1 MLSERN
7 VEHGKDVFVSFV
19 DFEKAFD
26 RVNWVKMMKALESL
40 KVDWRDR
47 RMIME
52 LYMQQVAVV
61 RTTCGEADSGII
73 GRGVRQGCPLSPL
86 LFSVYVEVMMVEAM
100 DGVEEGVR
108 IAGQWLR
115 DVRFADDQSMMSGTE
130 KGLQEIMNKVNDTAK
145 SYDMRIN
152 VKKTKTMII
161 SRDMIEIEEQEEN
174 LGLSK

>member
-1 MLSERN
+1 M
-7 VEHGKDVFVSFV
+7 
-19 DFEKAFD
+19 
-26 RVNWVKMMKALESL
+26 
-40 KVDWRDR
+40 
-47 RMIME
+47 
-52 LYMQQVAVV
+52 
-61 RTTCGEADSGII
+61 
-73 GRGVRQGCPLSPL
+73 
-86 LFSVYVEVMMVEAM
+86 
-100 DGVEEGVR
+100 R

-130 KGLQEIMNKVNDTAK
+130 KGLQEKMNKVNDTAK